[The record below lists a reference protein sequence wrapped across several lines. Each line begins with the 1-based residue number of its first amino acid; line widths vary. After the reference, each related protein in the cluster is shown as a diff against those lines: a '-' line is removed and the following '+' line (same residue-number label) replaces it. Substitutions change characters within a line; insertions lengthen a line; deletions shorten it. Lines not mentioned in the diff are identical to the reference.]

1 MVARALRLRQENGNS
16 RQRQPENPKSPSLCA
31 IPEQAAGTDCP
42 EEVYLVT
49 YNVDRQLQTHYYRP
63 SREYTF

>member
-16 RQRQPENPKSPSLCA
+16 RQRQPENSKSPALRTTLE
-31 IPEQAAGTDCP
+31 PPAGNDCP

-49 YNVDRQLQTHYYRP
+49 YNMDRQLQTHYYRP
-63 SREYTF
+63 SREYGV

>member
-1 MVARALRLRQENGNS
+1 MVARALKLRQENGNS
-16 RQRQPENPKSPSLCA
+16 RQRQSENSKSPSLCA
-31 IPEQAAGTDCP
+31 VPEQAAGSDYP

-49 YNVDRQLQTHYYRP
+49 YTVDRQLQTHYYRP